1 MHILKAKSSS
11 LTKMTVNL
19 LLSVIVG
26 QPLKVRVFVTLC
38 APIVIKLRKSLRAR
52 YEIT

>member
-1 MHILKAKSSS
+1 
-11 LTKMTVNL
+11 MTVNL

-38 APIVIKLRKSLRAR
+38 APIVIKLRKSLKRLFSDYR
-52 YEIT
+52 QDNFR